1 MSEEALHPQGEAA
14 HSNDKT
20 GKFNTSILIVSAI
33 LNQKTK
39 PEISS
44 NVLIKKEWGRC
55 WTTFLAIFNK
65 ISQILYHKSD
75 AFGKENP

>member
-44 NVLIKKEWGRC
+44 NVLIKTK
-55 WTTFLAIFNK
+55 K
-65 ISQILYHKSD
+65 IKI
-75 AFGKENP
+75 